1 MEDMITGLC
10 PQCGHTL
17 HIPAELAS
25 FSCMYCGAR
34 LTKEQLA
41 AEPPA
46 AQEADEDRAAYY
58 DRAVSRLGWCIK
70 NFGGYQ
76 KKIMRDV
83 FFEAFE
89 TYETGCAPVIQE
101 LARGVAPERQTQLLG
116 RAAAAMLDELEA
128 SLKEKGFTFT
138 YDDAVAAYL
147 ANKSYSL
154 TYGARNLRRTIQ
166 KELEDVIATRII
178 DSYDHPV
185 TQLRAV
191 MKDGAIDLLSL

>member
-25 FSCMYCGAR
+25 FSCMYCGTR

-58 DRAVSRLGWCIK
+58 DRAVSRLGWGIK

-83 FFEAFE
+83 FFEEIE
-89 TYETGCAPVIQE
+89 TDDPVGWVRGLIKGKQVE
-101 LARGVAPERQTQLLG
+101 LTVDEKENGDLTVYVVCGGV
-116 RAAAAMLDELEA
+116 
-128 SLKEKGFTFT
+128 S
-138 YDDAVAAYL
+138 
-147 ANKSYSL
+147 
-154 TYGARNLRRTIQ
+154 Q
-166 KELEDVIATRII
+166 KILMTR
-178 DSYDHPV
+178 
-185 TQLRAV
+185 L
-191 MKDGAIDLLSL
+191 